1 MKRIEQE
8 TSKFDEALEDQRD
21 TLEQTERAM
30 NEVISD
36 MVANLKKEIDTERK
50 DREENEETLMCLLEN
65 TCNKLTEFVG
75 EKQD

>member
-36 MVANLKKEIDTERK
+36 MVTNLKKEIDTERK